1 MRSSIGIV
9 LARGCAN
16 SSSQSRAVQHETLAP
31 CLRRNRRRSRTC
43 DVYIQQPS
51 ISPESIHG
59 RPGKQRVARHG
70 EDSRGS
76 PALIAERRAFGERL
90 RRQRRHKNLSLTE
103 IAASTKVGASHYAA
117 LERGD
122 CSRWPGGVYNR
133 AFIRAYAK
141 AVDLDP
147 DETAAEFAE
156 YFESAPPPVDP
167 QAVAGLEVEG
177 PSRPPLRLGIEPDPY
192 EAEKRFVRIAALLIV
207 DLLAVV
213 ALAATGMLFTAASFW
228 ICLGCASIGYQMA
241 SRVVRSI
248 PRSKGSVKVPTATS
262 THVEHPEPAQS

>member
-1 MRSSIGIV
+1 M
-9 LARGCAN
+9 
-16 SSSQSRAVQHETLAP
+16 
-31 CLRRNRRRSRTC
+31 
-43 DVYIQQPS
+43 
-51 ISPESIHG
+51 
-59 RPGKQRVARHG
+59 ARHG

-90 RRQRRHKNLSLTE
+90 RRQRRHQNVSLTE
-103 IAASTKVGASHYAA
+103 VAASTKVGASHYAA

-141 AVDLDP
+141 AVGLDP

-156 YFESAPPPVDP
+156 YFESAPAPAEPGE
-167 QAVAGLEVEG
+167 VAGVQADG

-192 EAEKRFVRIAALLIV
+192 EAEKRFIRIAALLIV
-207 DLLAVV
+207 DLLAIV
-213 ALAATGMLFTAASFW
+213 ALAATGMLFTTASFW
-228 ICLGCASIGYQMA
+228 ICLACASIGYQMA

-248 PRSKGSVKVPTATS
+248 PRATGTVKPAATTS
-262 THVEHPEPAQS
+262 AHVENPEPAQP